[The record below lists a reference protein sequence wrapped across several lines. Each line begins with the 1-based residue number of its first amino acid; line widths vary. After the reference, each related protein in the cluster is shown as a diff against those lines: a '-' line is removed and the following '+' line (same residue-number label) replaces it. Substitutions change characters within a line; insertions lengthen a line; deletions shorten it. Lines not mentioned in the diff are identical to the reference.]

1 MRYKIKYQENGKIKN
16 KILESNNKEELKLDI
31 NFPNNIIE
39 IKAINRDFRKFDFFI
54 GLKNNKKE
62 ILEFLS
68 QLSMMLNSN
77 LNFSEAISLL
87 NNDKQNSKL
96 KEIIATINNAIKNG
110 HPIDK
115 SLEKYQNYLGDT
127 VILFLKLGIE
137 NGNIKESMNSLV
149 ELLNEDINSSDKIK
163 DVLRYPLIL
172 LLSLCVAIGMI
183 FIYVI
188 PNFEFIFDFLDE
200 DIPVATKIL
209 LWMKNFIENYHI
221 LLLLFL
227 MAVVLSFYYIY
238 KLKKMVFDKILILH
252 IPILSMVIRDYYLY
266 RLFLAISVIVKSKY
280 QFQLAILNSKNIVQN
295 LYIKKIMDKILIDI
309 KNGTNIA
316 TSFEKTKLFD
326 DLTIK
331 LLYTAQHTNEY
342 EKILKDITSFHK
354 MRFQKTLKVF
364 SSTLEPIIVLI
375 ISLIVLWLVMAI
387 MLPIW
392 NMGDVI
398 S

>member
-39 IKAINRDFRKFDFFI
+39 IKGINRDFRKFDFFI

-77 LNFSEAISLL
+77 LNFSEAISLV
-87 NNDKQNSKL
+87 NNEKQNSKL
-96 KEIIATINNAIKNG
+96 KEIILTINNAIKNG

-221 LLLLFL
+221 FLILFFIV
-227 MAVVLSFYYIY
+227 VVLSFYYVY